1 MSYKDAR
8 RHSAESFLQ
17 ATIRECGRPAGCACG
32 TSPALR
38 ARHAAALLTT
48 LQGTAMMQT
57 EDQAS
62 AWASPD
68 EEDEL
73 LRERIGTC
81 IAEVCGGDM
90 PDGVAVHVVDR
101 QVTITGRVEDV
112 DIARRIVEAAGTPPG
127 ILGVTNLLET
137 RVPPPQPQGS

>member
-1 MSYKDAR
+1 M
-8 RHSAESFLQ
+8 
-17 ATIRECGRPAGCACG
+17 GRPAGCAFG
-32 TSPALR
+32 TSPAFR

-57 EDQAS
+57 ENQAS

-81 IAEVCGGDM
+81 IAEACGGDM

-112 DIARRIVEAAGTPPG
+112 DIARRIAEAAGTPPG
-127 ILGVTNLLET
+127 ILGITNLLAT
-137 RVPPPQPQGS
+137 RVPPPQAQGS

>member
-1 MSYKDAR
+1 MGASGGLC
-8 RHSAESFLQ
+8 ES
-17 ATIRECGRPAGCACG
+17 
-32 TSPALR
+32 TSPAFR

-57 EDQAS
+57 EIQAS

-68 EEDEL
+68 DEDEM

-81 IAEVCGGDM
+81 IAEACGGDM

-112 DIARRIVEAAGTPPG
+112 DIARRIAEAAGTPPG
-127 ILGVTNLLET
+127 ILGITNLLTT
-137 RVPPPQPQGS
+137 RVPPQAQGS

>member
-1 MSYKDAR
+1 MGASGGLCNGSSLAFRAR
-8 RHSAESFLQ
+8 R
-17 ATIRECGRPAGCACG
+17 
-32 TSPALR
+32 
-38 ARHAAALLTT
+38 AAALVTT

-57 EDQAS
+57 ENQAS
-62 AWASPD
+62 AWSSPD

-81 IAEVCGGDM
+81 IAEACGGDM

-112 DIARRIVEAAGTPPG
+112 DIARRIAEAAGTPPG
-127 ILGVTNLLET
+127 ILGVTNLLAT
-137 RVPPPQPQGS
+137 RVPPPQAQGS